1 VGTRDEPAYAEPMIQ
16 WAQDHA
22 GTIGAWWYLIVAAL
36 VFCEDALFVGFV
48 IPGETAAVV
57 GGALSAL
64 GVLEL
69 PVVLG
74 LVIVAAIL
82 GDQVGYRIGHHLG
95 PRLKASR
102 PGRFVGD
109 ARWSAAD
116 EFFARRGGPAV
127 FAGRWVALMRALTPA
142 TAGMSGLPMRV
153 FLPWNVLGGVCW
165 SVVFVSL
172 GYALGHSLDRLD
184 HYLKYGNLALI
195 VLVVAAIAFL
205 VWRHR
210 REARLL
216 RSEAVEP
223 AE

>member
-1 VGTRDEPAYAEPMIQ
+1 MIQ

-22 GTIGAWWYLIVAAL
+22 TSIGAWWYAIVAAL

-57 GGALSAL
+57 GGAMSAL
-64 GVLEL
+64 GVLQY
-69 PVVLG
+69 PIVLAI
-74 LVIVAAIL
+74 VIVAAIL

-102 PGRFVGD
+102 PGRFVGA
-109 ARWSAAD
+109 ARWNAAD
-116 EFFARRGGPAV
+116 EFFAKRGGPAV

-142 TAGMSGLPMRV
+142 TAGMSRLPMRV

-165 SVVFVSL
+165 SVVFVTL
-172 GYALGHSLDRLD
+172 GYALGHSLDTLD
-184 HYLKYGNLALI
+184 HYLKFGDLALI
-195 VLVVAAIAFL
+195 VLVVLGIAFL

-210 REARLL
+210 REGR
-216 RSEAVEP
+216 RFRTEAVEP

>member
-1 VGTRDEPAYAEPMIQ
+1 MIQ

-22 GTIGAWWYLIVAAL
+22 GTIGAWWYAIVAAL
-36 VFCEDALFVGFV
+36 VFFEDALFVGFV

-64 GVLEL
+64 GVLAY
-69 PVVLG
+69 PIVLTI
-74 LVIVAAIL
+74 VIVAAVL
-82 GDQVGYRIGHHLG
+82 GDQVGYRIGHHVG

-109 ARWSAAD
+109 ARWAAAD
-116 EFFARRGGPAV
+116 DFFARRGGPAV

-153 FLPWNVLGGVCW
+153 FLPWNVLGGVSW
-165 SVVFVSL
+165 SVVFVTL
-172 GYALGHSLDRLD
+172 GYALGHSLDTLQ
-184 HYLKYGNLALI
+184 HYLKYGDLALI
-195 VLVVAAIAFL
+195 AVVGLGIAFL
-205 VWRHR
+205 IWRHR
-210 REARLL
+210 REGRRL
-216 RSEAVEP
+216 RTEAVEP

>member
-1 VGTRDEPAYAEPMIQ
+1 
-16 WAQDHA
+16 
-22 GTIGAWWYLIVAAL
+22 
-36 VFCEDALFVGFV
+36 VFFEDALFVGFV

-64 GVLEL
+64 GILEY

-74 LVIVAAIL
+74 LVILAAIL

-102 PGRFVGD
+102 PGRFVGA
-109 ARWSAAD
+109 ARWAAAE

-165 SVVFVSL
+165 SAAFVTL
-172 GYALGHSLDRLD
+172 GYALGHSLDKLA
-184 HYLKYGNLALI
+184 HYLKYGDLALI
-195 VLVVAAIAFL
+195 ALVGAGIAFL
-205 VWRHR
+205 IWRHR
-210 REARLL
+210 RETQRL
-216 RSEAVEP
+216 RSQAVGP